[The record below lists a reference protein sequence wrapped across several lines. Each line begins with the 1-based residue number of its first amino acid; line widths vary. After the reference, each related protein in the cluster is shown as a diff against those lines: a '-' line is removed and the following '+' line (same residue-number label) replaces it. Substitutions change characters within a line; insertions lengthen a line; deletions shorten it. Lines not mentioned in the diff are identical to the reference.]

1 MRSGLTISVIGHVV
15 ALGFGLI
22 AISATP
28 MDVPQVD
35 SLPISFISDKD
46 FTQMTQGVKN
56 APKPKDNP
64 KPLADKIDLP
74 KPADQV
80 ADKVGKQEV
89 KTETA
94 PPKQQPQPDP
104 KPAEKQAKP
113 KPPADFKPDQISQL
127 LKKDSDK
134 QQQKPEDK
142 PAPDK
147 ATKDA
152 PKFDANQVAE
162 LLDHRDQQRQVASA
176 DAINQTP
183 NAGSAT
189 GMAAQLSQ
197 NELDALKERLMGC
210 YNLPPTI
217 EDNPKIYIVLDVA
230 FKRDATLAREP
241 VVVEGTASSVGPVL
255 VQAGKRALL
264 TCQPFTMLKPE
275 HFDQWKDIQLIF
287 NTHIDR

>member
-147 ATKDA
+147 STKDA